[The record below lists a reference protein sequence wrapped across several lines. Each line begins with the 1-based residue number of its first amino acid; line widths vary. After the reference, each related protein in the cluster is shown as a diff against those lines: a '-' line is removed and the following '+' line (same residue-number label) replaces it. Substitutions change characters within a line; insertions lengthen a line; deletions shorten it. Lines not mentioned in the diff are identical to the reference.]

1 MQTDRQ
7 MPDKQGGG
15 RRLPPVE
22 TRFQKGKSGNPAG
35 RKPIGKSIPDL
46 LRWAGKQRSPEQL
59 AEKMRAV
66 YNLPSTTPLTVEQ
79 TTALVVYANAMKGS
93 IQHIQFI
100 ADRTEGKVKDVLD
113 ITENAVKLRIVE
125 EVVRVGDNPPDK
137 TP

>member
-1 MQTDRQ
+1 MQNTDHQ
-7 MPDKQGGG
+7 ADKQ
-15 RRLPPVE
+15 RQNSDVLKKHQFR
-22 TRFQKGKSGNPAG
+22 KGQSGNPAG
-35 RKPIGKSIPDL
+35 RPRIGKTIPDL

-59 AEKMRAV
+59 AAKMRAV
-66 YNLPSTTPLTVEQ
+66 YNLPPDMPLTVEQ